1 MLHPSFA
8 ICSTRV
14 VTLDGVRPAA
24 ILIEGE
30 KIEAIVARS
39 FIPSRYLVEDVGD
52 LVVMPGLVDTHVHI
66 NEPGR
71 SDWEG
76 FETAT
81 RSAAAGGVTTLVD
94 MPLNSS
100 PVTTTV
106 EAVQQKIGTATGKLF
121 VDCGFYAGLVPGNA
135 NRLSSLVNA
144 GVLGVK
150 AFLIDSGINE
160 FPSVTHRD
168 LRAAMAVI
176 ARYDV
181 PLLVHAE
188 LARGAPL
195 AHLDSAFRKAISPT
209 IQSYRTYL
217 ASHPRKWEERAI
229 ALMIRLCSHYKCRV
243 HIVHLSSADAVP
255 ALAKARSEGIPI
267 TVETCPHYLYF
278 SSEEIPEGDTRFK
291 CAPPIRE
298 EENRERLWRALQDGV
313 IDFIVSDHSPCPP
326 SMKALDEGDFAK
338 AWGGIASL
346 QLGLPVVWSE
356 ARKREF
362 TVEHVAEWMCRKP
375 AELVGL
381 HERKGTIAPGV
392 DADIVVWN
400 PEEKFTVTQEM
411 LHHRHKTTPY
421 EGREFFGTVEM
432 TFLRGNRVY
441 RRRSLEGQPRGI
453 VLLRESASTRQ
464 LPERSQVIAGK

>member
-14 VTLDGVRPAA
+14 VTSNGVGPAA
-24 ILIEGE
+24 VLINGERIEG
-30 KIEAIVARS
+30 IVSRNL
-39 FIPSRYLVEDVGD
+39 IPSNYLTEDVGN
-52 LVVMPGLVDTHVHI
+52 LVVMPGLVDTHVHV

-71 SDWEG
+71 TEWEG

-100 PVTTTV
+100 PVTATV
-106 EAVQQKIGTATGKLF
+106 GALQQKIAGATGKLF
-121 VDCGFYAGLVPGNA
+121 VDCGFYAGLVPGNT
-135 NRLSSLVNA
+135 NQLPSLLDA

-150 AFLIDSGINE
+150 AFLIDSGIDE
-160 FPSVTHRD
+160 FPRVTHRD
-168 LRAAMAVI
+168 LRAAMPIV
-176 ARYDV
+176 ARGEV

-188 LARGAPL
+188 LARREPL
-195 AHLDSAFRKAISPT
+195 THLDSAFRRAISP
-209 IQSYRTYL
+209 SMRDYYAYL

-229 ALMIRLCSHYKCRV
+229 ALMIRLCSHYNCRV

-267 TVETCPHYLYF
+267 SVETCPHYLYF
-278 SSEEIPEGDTRFK
+278 VSEEIPDGDTRFK

-298 EENRERLWRALQDGV
+298 EENRERLWQALQEGV

-326 SMKALDEGDFAK
+326 SMKALDDGDFAK

-346 QLGLPVVWSE
+346 QLGLSVVWSE
-356 ARKREF
+356 ARKREL
-362 TVEHVAEWMCRKP
+362 TVEHIAEWMCRKP

-381 HERKGTIAPGV
+381 HERKGTIAPGM
-392 DADIVVWN
+392 DADIVVWS
-400 PEEKFTVTQEM
+400 PEEKFTVTQGM

-421 EGREFFGTVEM
+421 ERRELFGMVEM

-441 RRRSLEGQPRGI
+441 RRGSLEGQPRGT

-464 LPERSQVIAGK
+464 QPERSKVIAGK